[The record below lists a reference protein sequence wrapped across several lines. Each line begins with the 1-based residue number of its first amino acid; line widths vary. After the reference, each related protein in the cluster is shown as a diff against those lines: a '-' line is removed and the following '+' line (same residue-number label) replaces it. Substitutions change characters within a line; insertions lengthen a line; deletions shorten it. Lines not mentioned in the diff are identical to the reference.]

1 MSLLGIFSII
11 VSRLCSHF
19 RIILAL
25 LVIGSGCQYFI
36 QKEHVTK
43 QELGML
49 KVEVY
54 SKEICPYCVRA
65 KKLLTKKGVD
75 FTEIDISKQPELRDL
90 MIQRANGRQTVP
102 QIFIND
108 KHVGGCDDLYALDAE
123 GRLDNLLKDENNV

>member
-1 MSLLGIFSII
+1 MSFLGIFSIAVARI
-11 VSRLCSHF
+11 CSHF
-19 RIILAL
+19 RVILVL

-36 QKEHVTK
+36 QQEHDTK
-43 QELGML
+43 QEYLML
-49 KVEVY
+49 KIEVY

-65 KKLLTKKGVD
+65 KKLLTKKGVG

-108 KHVGGCDDLYALDAE
+108 KHIGGCDDLYALDAE
-123 GRLDNLLKDENNV
+123 GKLDNLLKDKNDA

>member
-1 MSLLGIFSII
+1 MSFLGIFSIAVARI
-11 VSRLCSHF
+11 CSHF
-19 RIILAL
+19 RVILAL

-36 QKEHVTK
+36 QQEHDTK
-43 QELGML
+43 QEYLML
-49 KVEVY
+49 KIEVY

-65 KKLLTKKGVD
+65 KKLLTKKGVG

-108 KHVGGCDDLYALDAE
+108 KHIGGCDDLYALDAE
-123 GRLDNLLKDENNV
+123 GKLDNLLKDKNDA